1 MKRKINP
8 AIINIA
14 LCLGMT
20 LLLVTAVLP
29 ILNIKWEG
37 LRYLFAAGAAL
48 TLMAQIATPSPSKEL
63 RVRRLCRINVWSAI
77 LYCFAAG
84 CLFTTRPDF
93 QKSWVAFLLAGAV
106 IQVYATLMIS
116 KLTKNNS

>member
-20 LLLVTAVLP
+20 LLLATAVLP

-48 TLMAQIATPSPSKEL
+48 TLIAQIAIPSPSNQL

-77 LYCFAAG
+77 LYCAAAV
-84 CLFTTRPDF
+84 CLFTTRQDF
-93 QKSWVAFLLAGAV
+93 QNSWVAFLLAGAV